1 MNWRIGQLQ
10 SQHEACLAIVEDI
23 QARSDHIADRPSAV
37 DITLMLARLT
47 GILRIHLALEDE
59 ILYPALRNAK
69 DPKIAAAAER
79 HWQEM
84 GGLAD
89 TFLDFVDRWKRA
101 DMVLAEPELFRG
113 ESAVVFKALGD
124 RIGREHDEIYPMAER
139 LGAARA
145 A

>member
-23 QARSDHIADRPSAV
+23 QARSVQIADRGTAV
-37 DITLMLARLT
+37 EITLMLARLT

-59 ILYPALRNAK
+59 ILYPALRNAS
-69 DPKIAAAAER
+69 DPAIAATAER
-79 HWQEM
+79 YWQEM

-89 TFLDFVDRWKRA
+89 SFLDFVDRWKRA
-101 DMVLAEPELFRG
+101 DRVLEQADGFRA
-113 ESAVVFKALGD
+113 ESALVFKALGD
-124 RIGREHDEIYPMAER
+124 RIAREHADIYPMAEGLR
-139 LGAARA
+139 AARA

>member
-23 QARSDHIADRPSAV
+23 QARSDHITDRGSAV
-37 DITLMLARLT
+37 DIALMLARLT

-69 DPKIAAAAER
+69 DPQIAAAAEQY
-79 HWQEM
+79 WQEM

-101 DMVLAEPELFRG
+101 DMVLADPARFRS
-113 ESAVVFKALGD
+113 ESEVVFKALGD

-139 LGAARA
+139 LRAVRA

>member
-23 QARSDHIADRPSAV
+23 QARSAHIADRPSAV
-37 DITLMLARLT
+37 EITLMLARLT

-69 DPKIAAAAER
+69 DPKIATAAEHYWR
-79 HWQEM
+79 EM

-101 DMVLAEPELFRG
+101 DMLLTEAERFRS
-113 ESAVVFKALGD
+113 ESAAVFKALAD

-139 LGAARA
+139 LRAARA

>member
-10 SQHEACLAIVEDI
+10 SQHEACLAIVGDI
-23 QARSDHIADRPSAV
+23 EARSAHIADRPSAV
-37 DITLMLARLT
+37 EITLMMARLT

-59 ILYPALRNAK
+59 ILYPALRNAS
-69 DPKIAAAAER
+69 DPHIAQMAER
-79 HWQEM
+79 YWQDM

-101 DMVLAEPELFRG
+101 DMLLTEPERFRS
-113 ESAVVFKALGD
+113 ESAVVFKALTE
-124 RIGREHDEIYPMAER
+124 RIAREHDEIYPMAER
-139 LGAARA
+139 LRAARA

>member
-23 QARSDHIADRPSAV
+23 VARSADVADRSSAV
-37 DITLMLARLT
+37 EITLMLARLT

-59 ILYPALRNAK
+59 ILYPALRNAS
-69 DPKIAAAAER
+69 DRDIAQTAE
-79 HWQEM
+79 HYWQEM

-101 DMVLAEPELFRG
+101 DTLLAEAARFRS
-113 ESAVVFKALGD
+113 ESAVVFQALAD
-124 RIGREHDEIYPMAER
+124 RIGREHDEIYPMAEKLR
-139 LGAARA
+139 TARA

>member
-10 SQHEACLAIVEDI
+10 SQHDACLAIVEDI
-23 QARSDHIADRPSAV
+23 QARSAHIADRASAV
-37 DITLMLARLT
+37 EITLMLARLT

-69 DPKIAAAAER
+69 DPKIAAAAEH

-101 DMVLAEPELFRG
+101 DMVLNESELFRR
-113 ESAVVFKALGD
+113 ESAGVFKALGD
-124 RIGREHDEIYPMAER
+124 RIGREHAEIYPMAEKLR
-139 LGAARA
+139 AARA

>member
-23 QARSDHIADRPSAV
+23 QARSAHIADRPSAV
-37 DITLMLARLT
+37 EITLMLARLT

-69 DPKIAAAAER
+69 DPKIAATAER

-84 GGLAD
+84 GGLGD

-101 DMVLAEPELFRG
+101 DALLAAPEQFRT

-124 RIGREHDEIYPMAER
+124 RISREHDEIYPMAER
-139 LGAARA
+139 LRAVRA

>member
-23 QARSDHIADRPSAV
+23 QARSKQIADRPAAV
-37 DITLMLARLT
+37 EITLMLARLT

-59 ILYPALRNAK
+59 ILYPALRNAP
-69 DPKIAAAAER
+69 DPKMAETAER
-79 HWQEM
+79 YWQSM

-89 TFLDFVDRWKRA
+89 AFLDFVDRWKRA
-101 DMVLAEPELFRG
+101 DALLAGQDAFRAESAHVFAALAE
-113 ESAVVFKALGD
+113 
-124 RIGREHDEIYPMAER
+124 RIAHEHAEIYPMAER
-139 LGAARA
+139 LRAIRA